1 MNHYFDFLKISQ
13 YNKYVININQKDYE
27 KILECVNKLKEK
39 YNNELLSLYNLE
51 KQNSKQ
57 FNFDNQKQFIIKHK
71 KVLLEIINDVLNT
84 YANELENLSVVFLSG
99 SFARGTNK
107 MSSDIDLHFF
117 YKDNNYNYVFEE
129 IVCYI
134 ISRVINKSRDSIDPT
149 FIFNIQI
156 KNKSMITSKMDKN
169 KLSIIL
175 KYKKNEIKY
184 SYKYGK
190 KRRFYLQYT
199 NTRDI
204 NELFNYLSDELIN
217 CNEEWCHC
225 FEIIKG
231 KEAFDNLY
239 DKVYLKELMF
249 INNSYINKKINL
261 LINNIKK
268 DKKNITNSFI
278 SEYKNYYQ
286 STIFK
291 YIYEYISIIRFIL
304 IKEKNTVKYLNL
316 IDIYNLL
323 QTKNEINKDI
333 FIEIYKYMWNL
344 EKLSLYCY
352 ENNIN
357 YGLHNNT
364 VINYSTKEL
373 DEDLKVLKQNILKD
387 LERLS
392 KLYE

>member
-1 MNHYFDFLKISQ
+1 
-13 YNKYVININQKDYE
+13 
-27 KILECVNKLKEK
+27 
-39 YNNELLSLYNLE
+39 
-51 KQNSKQ
+51 
-57 FNFDNQKQFIIKHK
+57 
-71 KVLLEIINDVLNT
+71 
-84 YANELENLSVVFLSG
+84 
-99 SFARGTNK
+99 
-107 MSSDIDLHFF
+107 
-117 YKDNNYNYVFEE
+117 
-129 IVCYI
+129 
-134 ISRVINKSRDSIDPT
+134 
-149 FIFNIQI
+149 
-156 KNKSMITSKMDKN
+156 
-169 KLSIIL
+169 
-175 KYKKNEIKY
+175 
-184 SYKYGK
+184 
-190 KRRFYLQYT
+190 
-199 NTRDI
+199 
-204 NELFNYLSDELIN
+204 
-217 CNEEWCHC
+217 
-225 FEIIKG
+225 
-231 KEAFDNLY
+231 
-239 DKVYLKELMF
+239 MF